1 MLKCK
6 SGPLKPYYRKPG
18 EHYWRNA
25 STIGSVG
32 CGTFFGGVGE
42 VFGIAFGGFFER
54 KCAEDN

>member
-1 MLKCK
+1 MQVWPSKTLLQKTRGALLEKC
-6 SGPLKPYYRKPG
+6 L
-18 EHYWRNA
+18 

-32 CGTFFGGVGE
+32 CGTFFGGVSE